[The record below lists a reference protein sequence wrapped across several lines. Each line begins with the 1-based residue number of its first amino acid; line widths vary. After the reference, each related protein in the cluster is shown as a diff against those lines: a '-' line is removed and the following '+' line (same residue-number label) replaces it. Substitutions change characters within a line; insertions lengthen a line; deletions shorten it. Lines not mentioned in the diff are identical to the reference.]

1 MTHDVIY
8 SKGRHW
14 ENITDQKLSKEHIAR
29 VSNKEYDQSY
39 YFNSDGLGFFLF
51 QNMTHSFLLPN
62 SLVYFYCV
70 NMWFIFY
77 LFFFHYPFFLLV
89 SSNAPIYIDFFNLP
103 KKSIFFFIFIFLWE
117 KNVVPSRFLV
127 TPGNTWALQF
137 MPKKIIYEYLVCS
150 TIYKWQLCK
159 VF

>member
-29 VSNKEYDQSY
+29 ASNKEHDQSY

-77 LFFFHYPFFLLV
+77 LFFSLSLFFV
-89 SSNAPIYIDFFNLP
+89 
-103 KKSIFFFIFIFLWE
+103 
-117 KNVVPSRFLV
+117 
-127 TPGNTWALQF
+127 GQ
-137 MPKKIIYEYLVCS
+137 
-150 TIYKWQLCK
+150 Q
-159 VF
+159 